1 MKPQSRPGCN
11 SGGGSFAPGWSLYS
25 LPGLFLCPATAAHRP
40 RRDDGQSARATA
52 PGQRRTGGH
61 SRHRGR
67 TEPRNR
73 ARVQG
78 HRQAPKQATE
88 PPTAAHRRKQSTAPG
103 TIPPETPINA
113 PQSRPGRGCYPY
125 TTRRQNAPQRR
136 TEPPTEGKPPGVQ
149 KRRGGQAHS
158 RHSPGTAP
166 RAKIRAVF
174 CDFSSDFLPF
184 FSALSR
190 SACEFYSRKVESREL
205 IVESRSAMEVGAGLI
220 VGKSVNRSVPRLHPP
235 KVAWS
240 GRRRCTSAGFH
251 RLNSRCPVERSE

>member
-1 MKPQSRPGCN
+1 MQSRRRFFCARVELVQLARAFLCPSAGHAGTMDRAQEPQPRDSGAQVDTAATEGAQSHATGQGYRDTGKPRNRPQSRP
-11 SGGGSFAPGWSLYS
+11 
-25 LPGLFLCPATAAHRP
+25 
-40 RRDDGQSARATA
+40 
-52 PGQRRTGGH
+52 QR
-61 SRHRGR
+61 
-67 TEPRNR
+67 
-73 ARVQG
+73 
-78 HRQAPKQATE
+78 
-88 PPTAAHRRKQSTAPG
+88 AHRRKQSTAPG
-103 TIPPETPINA
+103 TIPPETPTNA

-235 KVAWS
+235 KVAWF
-240 GRRRCTSAGFH
+240 GRRRCTSPGFH
-251 RLNSRCPVERSE
+251 RLNTRFPVQRSE

>member
-1 MKPQSRPGCN
+1 M
-11 SGGGSFAPGWSLYS
+11 
-25 LPGLFLCPATAAHRP
+25 PGLFSVPSQATPGRWTE
-40 RRDDGQSARATA
+40 GQSARATA
-52 PGQRRTGGH
+52 PGQRRTGGQSRPGCKLYH
-61 SRHRGR
+61 NAHIRHRGR

-103 TIPPETPINA
+103 TTQPETPINA

-125 TTRRQNAPQRR
+125 TTRRRNAPQRR

-184 FSALSR
+184 FPALSR
-190 SACEFYSRKVESREL
+190 SASEFHSRKVDSRKVESREL
-205 IVESRSAMEVGAGLI
+205 IVESRSAIEVGAGMI

-251 RLNSRCPVERSE
+251 RLNSRYPVECSE

>member
-11 SGGGSFAPGWSLYS
+11 PGGGSFAPGWSLYS

-103 TIPPETPINA
+103 TIPPETPTNA

-235 KVAWS
+235 KVARS